1 MEVACFH
8 CRKSD
13 DLVRNGKSRSGLQRF
28 LCRSCKKI
36 FQLDYLYNANQPGI
50 HERIARLTHNG
61 SGVRDIERCHHRCN
75 KSSKHQFNLTS
86 RLTLFWPIVF
96 LLVSSRE
103 QRHDQSRG

>member
-1 MEVACFH
+1 MLSSQE
-8 CRKSD
+8 S
-13 DLVRNGKSRSGLQRF
+13 NNTSQRAF
-28 LCRSCKKI
+28 LGGS
-36 FQLDYLYNANQPGI
+36 
-50 HERIARLTHNG
+50 HEASIIMIDVEDSSQFVKN
-61 SGVRDIERCHHRCN
+61 CHHRCN